1 MFGWHPRLAIDA
13 FLGVTSDSPVKDH
26 ITYVSSLEKR
36 LKFAYKTAAKVAE
49 KEPVRYLEGDKEWYW
64 IFFYLPT

>member
-1 MFGWHPRLAIDA
+1 MCNLAGHPRLAIYA

-36 LKFAYKTAAKVAE
+36 LKFAYKTAAKVVE
-49 KEPVRYLEGDKEWYW
+49 KEQ
-64 IFFYLPT
+64 